1 MLNQDYEEISDELL
15 YEVPKDIQP
24 YEEPINAL
32 KKEKPYDEP
41 DDTTDQPLES
51 PIYIVPDPEE
61 QNRIENLYQHV
72 NVQNTTTNGEHHVS
86 QLKYAYELILLLPFD
101 NKFKFAEL
109 KVFLL
114 ARILLNMYVLLC
126 SNSFK
131 ILLYMVI

>member
-1 MLNQDYEEISDELL
+1 MLNQDYEEINDELL

-32 KKEKPYDEP
+32 KKEKLYDEP

-86 QLKYAYELILLLPFD
+86 QLKYAYEFLSCCCHLIINL
-101 NKFKFAEL
+101 N
-109 KVFLL
+109 
-114 ARILLNMYVLLC
+114 LLN
-126 SNSFK
+126 
-131 ILLYMVI
+131 